1 QQSWRSRQL
10 FARKTESEAQ
20 RLQRSSDKLQS
31 AATAMLK
38 HAVVKL
44 DLLERNNKLNDPV
57 EVLKRGFSITRV
69 GGLAIKTI
77 AGLKS
82 GDVLETEFRD
92 GKLISEVKSSGQF
105 PVNE

>member
-1 QQSWRSRQL
+1 MGIHDQEIKFSIVEGSHVLRPENDL
-10 FARKTESEAQ
+10 AFEAQ
-20 RLQRSSDKLQS
+20 NSLF
-31 AATAMLK
+31 
-38 HAVVKL
+38 

-77 AGLKS
+77 GGLKS